1 MLHRVLIGS
10 LITLLTTSIVAA
22 QTTTPAASSAT
33 ATATQPKAQRESRLR
48 APDAKP
54 TVEPL
59 PVVVELLDDV
69 RDLVGSLLDT
79 NDLEVQTAFGI
90 AKMPLKEVL
99 GIRLARDEDE
109 VTTVVLHNGDIITGS
124 VSIENLLV
132 QTSWGKSEVNGT
144 NLGSI
149 FFDQG
154 LSWKSLKLLAGE
166 KWTLEKAEELAPSP
180 TTQASAQKPPVDRAS
195 RPTQSVLVKP

>member
-1 MLHRVLIGS
+1 MFHRVFVGS
-10 LITLLTTSIVAA
+10 MLTLLTTSLVVA
-22 QTTTPAASSAT
+22 QTTTPAVPTPVA
-33 ATATQPKAQRESRLR
+33 QQKVQRESRLR

-79 NDLEVQTAFGI
+79 NDLEVQTAFGV

-99 GIRLARDEDE
+99 GIRLARAEDD

-154 LSWKSLKLLAGE
+154 LSWKGLKLLAGE
-166 KWTLEKAEELAPSP
+166 KWTLEKVEELAPSP
-180 TTQASAQKPPVDRAS
+180 TTQASTQKPAVDRAS